1 MGRKR
6 MSDKNVKKPHIPT
19 IYGETIL
26 DVKTGETKTRH
37 FTQEE
42 IDAFSNQKE
51 PIPLKIDA
59 CQIRLLLVNKRKLA
73 DAEKLIQ
80 SLGDASKVE
89 WEYKTEFKYIDDNE
103 LIKKLAEFCSMEKD
117 DLYIEAGKL

>member
-1 MGRKR
+1 M
-6 MSDKNVKKPHIPT
+6 NNTNIKKPYIPT

-26 DVKTGETKTRH
+26 DVRTGEIKTRH
-37 FTQEE
+37 YTQEE
-42 IDAFSNQKE
+42 IDAISNQKE
-51 PIPLKIDA
+51 PIPKVINA
-59 CQIRLLLVNKRKLA
+59 CQIRLLLVNKGKLA

-89 WEYKTEFKYIDDNE
+89 WEYKTEFKYKDDNE
-103 LIKKLAEFCSMEKD
+103 LIKKLAELCSMEKD